1 MKRWPFLLLA
11 LPATATADDGNY
23 RPYLIGG
30 RAGGMGGAFTA
41 LADDPSGPYY
51 NPAGIALVKRSQLSL
66 SGSLFGL
73 FSDSTK
79 DALGDGR
86 NLDSANLQTFPIQTS
101 GVYKLGPEPPETSPD
116 ALAISIFVPTS
127 VSQADRDYLGSQ
139 ASSAAT
145 SFKEDD
151 VWLGLTYAHRFGK
164 LSVGASAFALFETAS
179 AAIEL
184 NVVDPSS
191 SAAFAN
197 INASNDETRLG
208 VVGALGVRYDVSDE
222 VSLGLALYSPELGAW
237 SKRKLYIRFANGD
250 VDGMPADSSVRHAED
265 LHSSP
270 SLPARLQTGVA
281 WSSGAVTLT
290 ADLIVL
296 FPREVR
302 DDEDREAEAF
312 DRWVKRSFVVNG
324 AAGVEVLLTP
334 SLPFRAGAWTDFSA
348 AEAPTPDGPGNNTHV
363 DRFGG
368 SLSLA
373 IRGEH
378 TETSLNLNAV
388 YGSGETLIPDNLD
401 FTVLRKSSDTQMGL
415 YAIVASSFQF

>member
-1 MKRWPFLLLA
+1 MKPWALLLVA
-11 LPATATADDGNY
+11 IPVSAAADDGNY
-23 RPYLIGG
+23 RPYLIGQ

-73 FSDSTK
+73 FSESTK

-86 NLDSANLQTFPIQTS
+86 NFDSADLQTFPIQTS

-127 VSQADRDYLGSQ
+127 VSQSDRDYLGTQ
-139 ASSAAT
+139 ASSVAS
-145 SFKEDD
+145 SFQEDD
-151 VWLGLTYAHRFGK
+151 VWIGLTYAHRFGK
-164 LSVGASAFALFETAS
+164 LAVGASAFILFETTS
-179 AAIEL
+179 GSLEL

-191 SAAFAN
+191 SGAFAN
-197 INASNDETRLG
+197 INASNDQTRLG
-208 VVGALGVRYDVSDE
+208 LVGALGVRYDLSDT
-222 VSLGLALYSPELGAW
+222 VSLGAALYAPELGVW
-237 SKRKLYIRFANGD
+237 NKRKLYIRFANGD
-250 VDGMPADSSVRHAED
+250 VDGMPADSVVRHSED
-265 LHSSP
+265 LSS
-270 SLPARLQTGVA
+270 SSTLPARLQTGVA

-290 ADLIVL
+290 ADVIVL

-302 DDEDREAEAF
+302 DDDLAGQGF
-312 DRWVKRSFVVNG
+312 SRWIKRNLVVNG
-324 AAGVEVLLTP
+324 AAGIEVLLTP
-334 SLPFRAGAWTDFSA
+334 SLPFRAGAWTDLSA
-348 AEAPTPDGPGNNTHV
+348 VDDPTPTGPENNTRV

-373 IRGEH
+373 LRGEH
-378 TETSLNLNAV
+378 TETSLNLNAT
-388 YGSGETLIPDNLD
+388 YASGDTIVPDNFD
-401 FTVLRKSSDTQMGL
+401 FTVLKKTGETQVGV